1 MMVFIQIPFD
11 GPANP
16 AQDTRKIEQPE
27 FQIKTWTLRRR
38 NFNSAPAF
46 TERPSFGRF
55 NDRFDRTCIRKALD
69 MRGRRF
75 TANREFQATL
85 VTVLMA
91 LLIMLQLASH

>member
-1 MMVFIQIPFD
+1 MMVFIQFPFD
-11 GPANP
+11 APRIPRKTLGRLNNP
-16 AQDTRKIEQPE
+16 NFKSRHGRCAGVTSIQPPHLPNVHLLGAS
-27 FQIKTWTLRRR
+27 ITA
-38 NFNSAPAF
+38 SIA
-46 TERPSFGRF
+46 
-55 NDRFDRTCIRKALD
+55 TCIRKALD